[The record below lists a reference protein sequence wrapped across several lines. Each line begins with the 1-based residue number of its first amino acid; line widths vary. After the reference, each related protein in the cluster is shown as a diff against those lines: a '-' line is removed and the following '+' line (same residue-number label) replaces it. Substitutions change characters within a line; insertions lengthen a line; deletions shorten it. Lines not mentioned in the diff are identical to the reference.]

1 MARSTVEID
10 SDVFIDL
17 LWDRVDEFPSA
28 RGYSKKF
35 WEQCFEYLEE
45 VGFMGDPQYNS
56 PSYIIDNIAINGE
69 ILDFDECKDNFDEIE
84 SDYDGDVEE
93 WANDEGYLIFDDM
106 VVINLGL

>member
-1 MARSTVEID
+1 MARTVEINED
-10 SDVFIDL
+10 SFIGM

-28 RGYSKKF
+28 RVYSKKF
-35 WEQCFEYLEE
+35 WEECFEYLSDIGWLKVE
-45 VGFMGDPQYNS
+45 YNT
-56 PSYIIDNIAINGE
+56 PMYIIDNIAINGE

-93 WANDEGYLIFDDM
+93 WANDKGYLIFDDM